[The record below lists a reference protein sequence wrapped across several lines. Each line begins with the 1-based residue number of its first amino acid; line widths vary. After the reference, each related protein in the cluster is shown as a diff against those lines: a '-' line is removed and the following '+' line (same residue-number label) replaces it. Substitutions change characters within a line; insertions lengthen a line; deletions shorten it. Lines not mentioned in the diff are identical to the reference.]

1 MSIQLAKPQASNSG
15 SGGSRNRSF
24 DGCAT
29 CRSRH
34 VKCDER
40 RPACSM
46 CEYFGL
52 DCAGYEKGVF
62 FDGEPATDATGEG
75 IARFRRPLLTE
86 DERKRMSA
94 WLVSSVPHQSV
105 LCVLSQI
112 DDECEESAAE
122 QQVQIQCGP
131 FGAFKL
137 TLLPWI
143 HSDEKA
149 TTEELLDPSSPTEEL
164 VRLNDERLVSTEAS
178 LSPWTQD
185 LVQAIFSQ
193 SEQISV
199 PASPDFWNT
208 TLDSSCIPEIFDEQV
223 LMSGTQEVFSTPL
236 SSTTYHFSTF
246 MPGAAAQ
253 LNQSMIIP
261 SVSSVISPND
271 SIPQDVVTLLKHY
284 TTTVI
289 TLLTPLRHTKTP
301 WHILFI
307 PHIRYCLAALTLG
320 EQLDHASLTAFYGT
334 LAISA
339 FSLGGV
345 SQSQS
350 WRDKGKTFQQSA
362 REHARLML
370 GTVYSVPKPAKYKSI
385 LMALLAMV
393 QLSMFVGTRDQT
405 DCYLLEAEKF
415 IRLKGLNRKKSRKV
429 RLLHHCYVFER
440 LFHESIFICGA
451 NSTQRRHV
459 RKAIES
465 SGLAVHSRDSLSFR
479 LPTWTNLDEEW
490 STLKSQEAGEN
501 DLHLERPGEFP
512 PTLYPEIF
520 AFPEPWLLL
529 LSLTIRLGKEKDY
542 AEAEGVTD
550 ALSLKVFAS
559 RAKAVERRIHHL
571 QVQRFTDTAY
581 PSSSLQSPRDRDV
594 LNNMLDA
601 VQQALIIYFHR
612 RIHDLDASL
621 LQQKVV
627 GVRDCLLRCEFADP
641 TVVHGSAGFLWP
653 AFIAACEAE
662 DPEVQVSFS
671 HWFKTSAQRSGLS
684 CFTKTL
690 QSIEQIW
697 QEKQTSSGSSITWLD
712 IMKGNI
718 LTDYHL

>member
-1 MSIQLAKPQASNSG
+1 MSIQPDRQQAPD

-24 DGCAT
+24 NGCAT
-29 CRSRH
+29 CRIRH
-34 VKCDER
+34 VKCDEG
-40 RPACSM
+40 RPTCSM
-46 CEYFGL
+46 CKYFGL
-52 DCAGYEKGVF
+52 DCAGYEKGIF
-62 FDGEPATDATGEG
+62 FDFETASNATGEG

-94 WLVSSVPHQSV
+94 WLVSSVHPK
-105 LCVLSQI
+105 LTLRVLSQI
-112 DDECEESAAE
+112 DDECEHSAAQ
-122 QQVQIQCGP
+122 QQVQIQRGP
-131 FGAFKL
+131 FGAFSL
-137 TLLPWI
+137 SRLPWI
-143 HSDEKA
+143 RSNEKD
-149 TTEELLDPSSPTEEL
+149 TGEELLEQGSSTEDL
-164 VRLNDERLVSTEAS
+164 VRLSDECVVSDDAP

-199 PASPDFWNT
+199 PASSDFWNT
-208 TLDSSCIPEIFDEQV
+208 TVDSNCIQEIFDDQIP
-223 LMSGTQEVFSTPL
+223 MSMSATQEVFSTPL
-236 SSTTYHFSTF
+236 SSETYHFPHF
-246 MPGAAAQ
+246 MPEAQ
-253 LNQSMIIP
+253 LSQSMIIP
-261 SVSSVISPND
+261 SISPVISPGD
-271 SIPQDVVTLLKHY
+271 TVPQDVVTLLKHY
-284 TTTVI
+284 ATTVI

-307 PHIRYCLAALTLG
+307 PHIRHCLAALTLG
-320 EQLDHASLTAFYGT
+320 EQLDHASLTALYGT

-345 SQSQS
+345 SQSPT
-350 WRDKGKTFQQSA
+350 WHDKGKAYKQRA

-370 GTVYSVPKPAKYKSI
+370 RTAYAVPKTAKYKSI

-451 NSTQRRHV
+451 NSPQRQHV

-465 SGLAVHSRDSLSFR
+465 SGLAIHSRDSLSFR

-490 STLKSQEAGEN
+490 SIVKSQEAGEN

-520 AFPEPWLLL
+520 AFPEPWLLV

-542 AEAEGVTD
+542 AEAEGGTD
-550 ALSLKVFAS
+550 ALSLKDFAS
-559 RAKAVERRIHHL
+559 RAKAVERRLYRL
-571 QVQRFTDTAY
+571 QRPTDTAHA
-581 PSSSLQSPRDRDV
+581 SSGLQSPRDWDV

-601 VQQALIIYFHR
+601 VQQALIIYFNR

-627 GVRDCLLRCEFADP
+627 GVRDCLLRCEIADP
-641 TVVHGSAGFLWP
+641 DVVHGSAGFLWP

-671 HWFKTSAQRSGLS
+671 HWFKISAQRSGLS

-697 QEKQTSSGSSITWLD
+697 HEKQTSSGTSITWLD
-712 IMKGNI
+712 IMKQKT
-718 LTDYHL
+718 LMPHDL